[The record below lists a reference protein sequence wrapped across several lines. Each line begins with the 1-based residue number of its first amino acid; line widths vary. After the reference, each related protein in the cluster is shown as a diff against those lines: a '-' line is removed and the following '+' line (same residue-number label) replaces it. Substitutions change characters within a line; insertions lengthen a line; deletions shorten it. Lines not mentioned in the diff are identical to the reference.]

1 MEREQSHLSTMM
13 LGMPRYLALEWL
25 LNTRISSK
33 SDVYSFGM
41 VLFELI
47 SGWKNMDVS
56 VEDEEKRH
64 YPSWAW
70 RVVEDQKSNGEV
82 ARELVDPILQGE
94 YDLKEVE
101 VLLNVAFMCIQAYA
115 STRPTMGLSF
125 LNLNNVRV
133 VTFGETED
141 TFRQEDES
149 LNLFKWRSAHENY
162 HYNIESDL

>member
-1 MEREQSHLSTMM
+1 MM

-41 VLFELI
+41 VLSELI
-47 SGWKNMDVS
+47 SGWKNMDVN

-82 ARELVDPILQGE
+82 ARELVDPILQ
-94 YDLKEVE
+94 
-101 VLLNVAFMCIQAYA
+101 
-115 STRPTMGLSF
+115 
-125 LNLNNVRV
+125 
-133 VTFGETED
+133 
-141 TFRQEDES
+141 
-149 LNLFKWRSAHENY
+149 
-162 HYNIESDL
+162 